1 MPQREIDTKA
11 RGVHSHMR
19 RLHSDPLLIRS
30 QPLTFVR
37 SEAAWTLPV
46 CSSANLRLLGRAG
59 GGKKPCAVGCRGG
72 GALLMAVLKG
82 VHAQVPPH
90 LILPCFRKVI
100 GMATVRCWCGRND
113 ALQWLC
119 RAMCASLGKMPTVKV
134 VPPTQRN
141 MPSQSLLV

>member
-1 MPQREIDTKA
+1 
-11 RGVHSHMR
+11 
-19 RLHSDPLLIRS
+19 
-30 QPLTFVR
+30 
-37 SEAAWTLPV
+37 
-46 CSSANLRLLGRAG
+46 
-59 GGKKPCAVGCRGG
+59 
-72 GALLMAVLKG
+72 MAVLKG

-100 GMATVRCWCGRND
+100 GRATVRCWVRKND

-141 MPSQSLLV
+141 MPSQSLLVIWSHHTCP